1 MNGVRTSRALIVAC
15 GINFALAI
23 AVHWSVLRGFANSG
37 DEYAYL
43 LSAALFSEGRLS
55 VPSPE
60 PRAAFD
66 LNHVVNDGRYYGKY
80 TPGWPAVLTL
90 GVWTRAPWLLNPL
103 LSLATLVALHRLA
116 RRHATP
122 RAADLAVIC
131 LAANPFVV
139 LNSASFFSH
148 PACLLFLTLF
158 LKAVLDV
165 GEGPARGRDSLMM
178 GIAAGAAVLVRP
190 YTAALVVVPG
200 LAWLLI
206 RFVRSSRAREIAPV
220 LLRSGAAFLPFAVAM
235 LAYNAAL
242 TGSPWLP
249 PFLLVDPNDHPRLT
263 GGDFSLAHGV
273 WSNGLLRL
281 LRLSLWLPLSVPLAA
296 VALLGAR
303 RKESMIAPLVISVVA
318 IVGGYVFYLTPAGNE
333 YGPRYAYEA
342 IGALAILMGV
352 ALASFG
358 RGAQLLVALIV
369 VANAGTLVFRC
380 LEAAPAVRQRMALTD
395 LVRERQL
402 TSAIVFLRTGSGSM
416 RARDLTRNG
425 TTFDGPVLYALD
437 RGDAN
442 RETLARYPGRT
453 GWIFQYDSATGS
465 GTLSRYADG
474 SAPAASFAG
483 RR

>member
-15 GINFALAI
+15 AINFALAI
-23 AVHWSVLRGFANSG
+23 AVHWSVLRDFANSG

-43 LSAALFSEGRLS
+43 LSATLFSEGRLS
-55 VPSPE
+55 MPSPE

-80 TPGWPAVLTL
+80 TPGWPALLTL
-90 GVWTRAPWLLNPL
+90 GIWADAPWLINPL
-103 LSLATLVALHRLA
+103 LSLATLVVLHRLA

-122 RAADLAVIC
+122 RAADFAVIC
-131 LAANPFVV
+131 LAANPFVTF
-139 LNSASFFSH
+139 NSASFFSH

-165 GEGPARGRDSLMM
+165 GERAARSRDAVVM
-178 GIAAGAAVLVRP
+178 GMAAGAALLVRP

-206 RFVRSSRAREIAPV
+206 RFVRAGRAREIAPV
-220 LLRSGAAFLPFAVAM
+220 LLRAGVAFLPFAVGM

-263 GGDFSLAHGV
+263 GGDFSLTQGV
-273 WSNGLLRL
+273 WSNGVLRL

-296 VALLGAR
+296 MTLLGAR
-303 RKESMIAPLVISVVA
+303 RTESVVAPLVISVVA
-318 IVGGYVFYLTPAGNE
+318 IVGGYVFYLTPPGNE

-342 IGALAILMGV
+342 IGALAILMGI
-352 ALASFG
+352 ALASVG
-358 RGAQLLVALIV
+358 RAARPLLALII

-380 LEAAPAVRQRMALTD
+380 LEAAPAVRERMALTE

-402 TSAIVFLRTGSGSM
+402 AGAIVFLRTGSGSM

-453 GWIFQYDSATGS
+453 GWIFQY
-465 GTLSRYADG
+465 R
-474 SAPAASFAG
+474 
-483 RR
+483 

>member
-1 MNGVRTSRALIVAC
+1 MNGARMSRALIVAC
-15 GINFALAI
+15 AINFALAI

-43 LSAALFSEGRLS
+43 LSATLFSEGRLS
-55 VPSPE
+55 APSPE

-80 TPGWPAVLTL
+80 TPGWPAMLTL
-90 GVWTRAPWLLNPL
+90 GIWAGAPWLINPL
-103 LSLATLVALHRLA
+103 LSLATLVVLYRIAS
-116 RRHATP
+116 RHATP

-148 PACLLFLTLF
+148 PACLFFLTLF
-158 LKAVLDV
+158 FKALLDA
-165 GEGPARGRDSLMM
+165 GESSARGRDAVVM
-178 GIAAGAAVLVRP
+178 GTAAGAALLVRP

-206 RFVRSSRAREIAPV
+206 RLVRAGRAPQIAP
-220 LLRSGAAFLPFAVAM
+220 LLVRCGAAFLPFALAL

-242 TGSPWLP
+242 TGNPWLP

-263 GGDFSLAHGV
+263 GGDFSLVHGV
-273 WSNGLLRL
+273 WSNGVLRL
-281 LRLSLWLPLSVPLAA
+281 LRLSLWVPLSVPLAVA
-296 VALLGAR
+296 ALLSAR
-303 RKESMIAPLVISVVA
+303 RTAPLIAPLVIGVVA

-352 ALASFG
+352 ALASLG
-358 RGAQLLVALIV
+358 RKARPVIAIII

-380 LEAAPAVRQRMALTD
+380 LEAAPAVRERMAVTD
-395 LVRERQL
+395 LVRERHL
-402 TSAIVFLRTGSGSM
+402 TGAIVFLRTGSGSM

-425 TTFDGPVLYALD
+425 TTFDGPVLYVLD

-442 RETLARYPGRT
+442 RETLARHPGRS

-474 SAPAASFAG
+474 SAPAASLAG